1 MDGREIAHR
10 RLRAQHLAGTP
21 LADPVAV
28 VGHLGAVQAQEF
40 PYALWSLAQRTT
52 AVGVAE
58 LRTLVDDGALVRT
71 HALRP
76 TWHLLAPED
85 LGWIQALTGPRVHAF
100 NAYYYRQF
108 GIDAESVART
118 TTLITDALRG
128 ANHLTRKE
136 LAAVLDAGGYP
147 AAGIKLA
154 YVVMY
159 AELEGLIVNGPMRG
173 KQHTYALAEERIPA
187 PRRLAGDAALAELTR
202 RFFAAHGPATV
213 RDFAWWS
220 SLTVAQIRRG
230 LELAGPALTSA
241 EVDGLTVWYDP
252 ATSPAGEVA
261 PTAHL
266 LQAYDEYVVAYSN
279 TKFAYNVGGLVA
291 DPDRYRQ
298 NTLFHPVLVD
308 SQLIGFWRR
317 VPQGRRLLLELD
329 LMTEPT
335 PAQGA
340 ALDAELARHE
350 AFTGVPVTVSR
361 VAPAGGRTPR
371 R

>member
-10 RLRAQHLAGTP
+10 RLRVQHLVGTP
-21 LADPVAV
+21 LPDPVAV

-40 PYALWSLAQRTT
+40 PYALWSVAQRTT
-52 AVGVAE
+52 GVGVAE
-58 LRTLVDDGALVRT
+58 LRKLVDDGAIVRT

-100 NAYYYRQF
+100 NAYYYRRF
-108 GIDAESVART
+108 GIDAESAART
-118 TTLITDALRG
+118 NTLITDVLRG
-128 ANHLTRKE
+128 GNHLTRKE

-173 KQHTYALAEERIPA
+173 RQHTYALAEERIPA
-187 PRRLAGDAALAELTR
+187 PRELAGDAALAELTR

-213 RDFAWWS
+213 KDFAWWS
-220 SLTVAQIRRG
+220 SLTVAQIRHG
-230 LELAGPALTSA
+230 LELAGPVLTSA

-252 ATSPAGEVA
+252 AASPDGDVA
-261 PTAHL
+261 TTAQL
-266 LQAYDEYVVAYSN
+266 LQGYDEYVVAYSN
-279 TKFAYNVGGLVA
+279 TKFAYNLGGLVP
-291 DPDRYRQ
+291 DPNRYTD
-298 NTLFHPVLVD
+298 NTLFHPVMVD

-317 VPQGRRLLLELD
+317 MPRGNGFLLELD

-335 PAQGA
+335 PQQRA

-350 AFTGVPVTVSR
+350 AFTGVPVKATR
-361 VAPAGGRTPR
+361 IGEG
-371 R
+371 